1 MVGQISYET
10 EEELAEIKQILFGNR
25 EFILVN
31 SEPVDGVLDL
41 TEENVI
47 FL

>member
-1 MVGQISYET
+1 MGRVSYDSH
-10 EEELAEIKQILFGNR
+10 EELEEIKQILFGTTNI
-25 EFILVN
+25 ILIN

-47 FL
+47 RL